1 VSRSFG
7 ARSSGSGGKRSGAI
21 VITNLGSTAR
31 TYAVAVDD
39 RANDGVTFATSAT
52 SFTLAAGASQAV
64 ALSATGTKRA
74 ADGHKQAVLRVSSGG
89 SEVAHAILYVLV
101 GEGDA
106 GPGQHMLPPP
116 KA

>member
-1 VSRSFG
+1 
-7 ARSSGSGGKRSGAI
+7 I
-21 VITNLGSTAR
+21 VVTNLGSTPR
-31 TYAVAVDD
+31 TYSVAVDD

-52 SFTLAAGASQAV
+52 SFTLASGASQTV

-74 ADGHKQAVLRVSSGG
+74 ADDHKQAVLRVTSGG
-89 SEVAHAILYVLV
+89 SEVAHAMLYVLV

-106 GPGQHMLPPP
+106 APGQHMLPPP